1 MSHVVGT
8 LGISAFGDI
17 SENAEY
23 KAAKQR
29 YYENNRRS

>member
-1 MSHVVGT
+1 M
-8 LGISAFGDI
+8 